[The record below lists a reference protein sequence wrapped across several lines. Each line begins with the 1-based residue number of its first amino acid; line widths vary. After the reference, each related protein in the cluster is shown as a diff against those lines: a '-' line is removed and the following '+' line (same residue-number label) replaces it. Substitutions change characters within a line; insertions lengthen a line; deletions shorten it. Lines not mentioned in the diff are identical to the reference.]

1 MCCDVEPTSDF
12 LFKAKYV
19 FLQNIESFSA
29 EQRKCICVSIL
40 NQALL
45 DAEAIHSRAILCGS
59 VQQIA

>member
-1 MCCDVEPTSDF
+1 MQNMYF
-12 LFKAKYV
+12 FKILKV
-19 FLQNIESFSA
+19 SVLNKEK
-29 EQRKCICVSIL
+29 KCICISIL